1 MQPIPRPVCLFASAL
16 LTVISLGLTAC
27 GSSRSRTANRSNISQ
42 RQAEYPPRV
51 TAPANAKRG
60 GTLTVIANSD
70 VDNIDPGVAYAQPT
84 FMLDLAADSPLMGWP
99 ANDTAAPVPLLA
111 ADQPVISN
119 GGKTVTFHIKTN
131 VKYSPPTGGGAGW
144 NEPVVSQDVKYAIE
158 RGLMPGVPNGYLSL
172 YFCRSEGARRGRGCG
187 QDGPDQSA
195 EHQRDHHAEHIDSR
209 PGTWRW
215 PSPI

>member
-1 MQPIPRPVCLFASAL
+1 MSRPLRLF
-16 LTVISLGLTAC
+16 TLGLMAAVTLRVTAC
-27 GSSRSRTANRSNISQ
+27 GSSQSSTASSSNLGH
-42 RQAEYPPRV
+42 RQAKYLPRV
-51 TAPANAKRG
+51 TAPADAKRG
-60 GTLTVIANSD
+60 GTLTVIAQDD
-70 VDNIDPGVAYAQPT
+70 VDFIDPGAAYYQPT
-84 FMLDLAADSPLMGWP
+84 YMLDLAVDSPLMGWP
-99 ANDTAAPVPLLA
+99 PNETAAPVPLLA
-111 ADQPVISN
+111 SDQPSVSN
-119 GGKTVTFHIKTN
+119 GGKTITFHIKTN

-144 NEPVVSQDVKYAIE
+144 NKPVVSQDAKYAIE